1 MELFMYIVTRFDVDV
16 EAPLPFFVWHVQ
28 LNVVLG
34 VKKNYN
40 ILLCQPVH
48 EEPQMKTTKDNIFK

>member
-1 MELFMYIVTRFDVDV
+1 MYDVDV

-40 ILLCQPVH
+40 ILLCQSVH